1 VIEQTVVDQ
10 QSMGCLFPKPPAETS
25 QPAASA
31 SQPPKP
37 NNAPAES
44 NKNAA
49 PEVSVEDDG
58 EVPVPEAFQV
68 KVLSLVRKEVVGKGS
83 SGNVRKA
90 EDPESGKTIALK
102 IMPITLKGT
111 DAENVMKQLTDL
123 YGSQHPHVASFHGA
137 AYDPDRQSM
146 LIAFEYFDRRSIKD
160 VLHRCGKFPEHVMAT
175 CCTHVVTG
183 LNYLHGER
191 RIMHRDVKPSN
202 ILVNS
207 RGVFK
212 IADFGMSKEL
222 GENFSAGQTWVGTS
236 LYMSPERVQGLNY
249 SFSADIWSLGIVV
262 VEACT
267 GKSPFE
273 GTKGVDILDAIVDN
287 PPPTLAQDT
296 FSSHA
301 CDFVSLCL
309 VKNDESRPGC
319 DVLITHPFITATKK
333 GGVRAWLA
341 SIP

>member
-1 VIEQTVVDQ
+1 V
-10 QSMGCLFPKPPAETS
+10 PAP
-25 QPAASA
+25 Q
-31 SQPPKP
+31 
-37 NNAPAES
+37 
-44 NKNAA
+44 
-49 PEVSVEDDG
+49 
-58 EVPVPEAFQV
+58 AFQV

-102 IMPITLKGT
+102 IMPITLKGD
-111 DAENVMKQLTDL
+111 DAENVMKQLQEL

-160 VLHRCGKFPEHVMAT
+160 VLHRCGKFPEHVMST
-175 CCTHVVTG
+175 CCNHVVKG

-207 RGVFK
+207 KGVFK

-249 SFSADIWSLGIVV
+249 SFSADIWSLGIIV

-287 PPPTLAQDT
+287 APPALPADT
-296 FSSHA
+296 FTSHA

-309 VKNDESRPGC
+309 VKDDERRPGC
-319 DVLITHPFITATKK
+319 EVLVSHPFITNTK
-333 GGVRAWLA
+333 GRASVKTWLA